1 MSLCGTSDPAA
12 PRLLSLLQVSAVEA
26 FAQHGDPAVHA
37 CMLRVLQHIC
47 RPLLHMVH
55 GWVFDGRLQDAG
67 GDFFVSK
74 DLDAATG
81 Q

>member
-1 MSLCGTSDPAA
+1 M
-12 PRLLSLLQVSAVEA
+12 SAVEA

>member
-1 MSLCGTSDPAA
+1 MVHCLAA
-12 PRLLSLLQVSAVEA
+12 RARSPWLQVSAVEA

-47 RPLLHMVH
+47 SPLLRMVH

-67 GDFFVSK
+67 GDFFVLK